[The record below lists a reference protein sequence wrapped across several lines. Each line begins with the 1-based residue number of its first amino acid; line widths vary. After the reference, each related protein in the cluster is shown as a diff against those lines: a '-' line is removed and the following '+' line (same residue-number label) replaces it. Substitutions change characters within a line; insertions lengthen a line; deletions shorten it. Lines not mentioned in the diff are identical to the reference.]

1 MIKELKVN
9 YRDKEIEIDKVNY
22 LNIITGQ
29 SGVGKTTVLELIET
43 HLVQNKI
50 NDAKYITKHID
61 SFNVENLVLMDMPDD
76 VMSIIKRLF
85 PNVIDIKCESVQ
97 MMVSSMWARTY
108 KKIFVIIDSWGEE
121 VKIPLIDMGRTFIE
135 TVKFIIFLYD
145 STNDPNR
152 VLFIDNFRCMKRS
165 FANHLIDFIR
175 KICLERKCH
184 IFMICDSDES
194 LRTLVWGSNYGNTEK
209 YSFVSL
215 QRVERFKSEIL
226 VHTTEGYK
234 ALQTVQIGLGQY

>member
-50 NDAKYITKHID
+50 DDVKYITKHID

-108 KKIFVIIDSWGEE
+108 KKIFVIIDSWG
-121 VKIPLIDMGRTFIE
+121 GRSQ
-135 TVKFIIFLYD
+135 D
-145 STNDPNR
+145 SVN
-152 VLFIDNFRCMKRS
+152 
-165 FANHLIDFIR
+165 
-175 KICLERKCH
+175 
-184 IFMICDSDES
+184 
-194 LRTLVWGSNYGNTEK
+194 
-209 YSFVSL
+209 
-215 QRVERFKSEIL
+215 
-226 VHTTEGYK
+226 
-234 ALQTVQIGLGQY
+234 